1 MFPLKTLVAAAALAA
16 IFGPGLEGRSHVH
29 PVTAAQ
35 LLPAEAA
42 LQQTVWVPNSISLP
56 MPPSIEVAAE
66 PRQQP

>member
-16 IFGPGLEGRSHVH
+16 IFGPGLEGRSDVH
-29 PVTAAQ
+29 PPTAEQPRTAQ
-35 LLPAEAA
+35 VA
-42 LQQTVWVPNSISLP
+42 LQQTVWVPASISLP